1 MMSSLDCSLAI
12 PTKASLSVGTTHTPR
27 SPRSS
32 RLASSTGSLV
42 VCPGPPPPHR
52 SMLARYRKLETN
64 LRSNWADLHSASQAL
79 RDTREDST
87 RELEEMLGLAADAE
101 LKEQLRHEHEE
112 VVTRQLHDWVVRS
125 TGREPELLRPQI
137 QMFDAAAAS
146 ASLQMELQDVRWP
159 GDGAANPHTA
169 AWTVAP
175 RRMDKEIVRK
185 KQAVDRWQVLFGDP
199 AVACAPPGTGVAA
212 FHQSPRPAGFGSNSF
227 SNSGWLGLSRG
238 DSMRFTHRAKNLGPA
253 SAITLPEEYEKRTQ
267 FANSFSRER

>member
-1 MMSSLDCSLAI
+1 MMSSLDCSAMSM
-12 PTKASLSVGTTHTPR
+12 KASLSVGTTQTPR

-52 SMLARYRKLETN
+52 SMLARYQKLETN

-87 RELEEMLGLAADAE
+87 RELEAMLGSAADAE
-101 LKEQLRHEHEE
+101 LKEQLRHEQEE
-112 VVTRQLHDWVVRS
+112 AETRQLHDWVVRT
-125 TGREPELLRPQI
+125 TGREPELLRPRI

-146 ASLQMELQDVRWP
+146 ASLQVEIQEVRWP
-159 GDGAANPHTA
+159 GDGAAIPHTTS
-169 AWTVAP
+169 WTVAP
-175 RRMDKEIVRK
+175 RRMDKEMVRNK
-185 KQAVDRWQVLFGDP
+185 QVLFGDP

-212 FHQSPRPAGFGSNSF
+212 FHQSPRPSGFGSNCF

-238 DSMRFTHRAKNLGPA
+238 DAMRFTSRAKNLGPA

-267 FANSFSRER
+267 FASSFSRDR